1 MGNQWS
7 GMKCVWRLGRPSTW
21 DVIYSVNM
29 GIACSIAFTITTTLL
44 ASATERDDDLLG
56 GMWAAVA
63 AAFVFRD
70 TRAHSASAGL
80 SRFVATCVSFSL
92 CMLYLTFLPPASIA
106 IPILV
111 TLGAVAMMMLKRRE
125 DIITTTITTI
135 VVMVVAI
142 INPAHARAQPP
153 LRLLDTMVGIAIGV
167 AFKWVAST
175 VFAGVQ
181 RESTDGA
188 SEVKRRSSR

>member
-1 MGNQWS
+1 
-7 GMKCVWRLGRPSTW
+7 MKLKSARSLLPLERLSPSDLTF
-21 DVIYSVNM
+21 VLALTIACAISYSVTVY
-29 GIACSIAFTITTTLL
+29 ILHPIVD
-44 ASATERDDDLLG
+44 RDNDLLG

-80 SRFVATCVSFSL
+80 SLFVATCVSFSL

-181 RESTDGA
+181 RESAKDK
-188 SEVKRRSSR
+188 SEGTRR